1 MTKSVHLSIDLLGV
15 SNVQYSLWSSINILL
30 QLILLHFFSH
40 QYWSEI
46 NYLKSE
52 INYLKSEIPLE
63 TMLFPI
69 LIFVNISASS
79 SWNKTLV
86 TPSPTPVFV

>member
-1 MTKSVHLSIDLLGV
+1 MAKSVHLSIDLVGV

-30 QLILLHFFSH
+30 QLILLHFFLH
-40 QYWSEI
+40 QHW
-46 NYLKSE
+46 SE

-69 LIFVNISASS
+69 LIFVNISTSS
-79 SWNKTLV
+79 SWNKTLA
-86 TPSPTPVFV
+86 TSSPTPVFV

>member
-1 MTKSVHLSIDLLGV
+1 MAKSVHLSIDLVGV

-40 QYWSEI
+40 QHW
-46 NYLKSE
+46 SE

-63 TMLFPI
+63 TMVFPI

-79 SWNKTLV
+79 SWNKTLA

>member
-1 MTKSVHLSIDLLGV
+1 MAKSVHLSIDLVGV
-15 SNVQYSLWSSINILL
+15 SNVQYSLLSSINILL
-30 QLILLHFFSH
+30 QLILLHFFFLH
-40 QYWSEI
+40 QHWSEV
-46 NYLKSE
+46 
-52 INYLKSEIPLE
+52 NYLKSEIPLE